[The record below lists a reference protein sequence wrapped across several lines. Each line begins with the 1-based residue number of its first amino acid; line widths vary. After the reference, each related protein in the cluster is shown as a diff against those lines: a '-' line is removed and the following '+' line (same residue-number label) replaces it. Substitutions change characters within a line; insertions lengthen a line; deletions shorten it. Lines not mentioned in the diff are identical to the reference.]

1 MSTRHRRPHAAE
13 VAGRRAVPPRA
24 NATASAGEPDDPA
37 EHDSEAAT
45 VRIGPAGVDRP
56 VEVREDAHAL
66 DLDVSLWF
74 G

>member
-1 MSTRHRRPHAAE
+1 MNTRRRRPR
-13 VAGRRAVPPRA
+13 VADRGPVPPRA
-24 NATASAGEPDDPA
+24 NATAPAREPDDPA
-37 EHDSEAAT
+37 ELGNGAAT
-45 VRIGPAGVDRP
+45 VRTGPAGVDRP